1 MKHKTLCSNYFSFFI
16 LLFVFFSVEVMAQED
31 ASTSSSVGLRYGV
44 RIGATVSNFSNAQ
57 PHTSSKLGFTI
68 GAVVEYGLSD
78 KFSVQT
84 EPAYMQQ
91 GGQYIRFTDD
101 TRFGSDDIFAVST
114 TSSSVTAHYIDVP
127 LLAKYKLPAIGNF
140 NPNIVLGGACGILIK
155 ASDSF
160 ERTYH
165 YTQTYFTVSSKQN
178 VTSDFEMLQVGLTAG
193 LGGEVSLGSKRLLI
207 DVRYRYGLTDAKKSF
222 SYISLYDV
230 QNDLRTDSF
239 YFTIG
244 LGF

>member
-31 ASTSSSVGLRYGV
+31 ASTSSSVGLRYGA

-91 GGQYIRFTDD
+91 GGQYIRFNDD
-101 TRFGSDDIFAVST
+101 TRFGDFSLFSVST
-114 TSSSVTAHYIDVP
+114 TSSKVTAHYIDLP
-127 LLAKYKLPAIGNF
+127 ILAKYTLAPIGNF
-140 NPNIVLGGACGILIK
+140 TPNAVLGGSAGYLLK

-165 YTQTYFTVSSKQN
+165 YSQSYFTVHGTQN
-178 VTSDFEMLQVGLTAG
+178 VSSEFEKLQVGITAG
-193 LGGEVSLGSKRLLI
+193 IGGEVSLGSKRLLI
-207 DVRYRYGLTDAKKSF
+207 DFRYRYGITNAKKSF
-222 SYISLYDV
+222 SYIDLNSV
-230 QNDLRTDSF
+230 QGDLRTDSF
-239 YFTIG
+239 YFTVG